1 VTRASLLA
9 LTVGVTAVGS
19 AGPDAPAVPEP
30 AGAARALAA
39 APPRPAVLSVAQ
51 IARQDVPALRGSQP
65 DTLAEPDVAVS
76 PRDPMIAL
84 AVAQDGRY
92 PDGGAVGITYAWT
105 RDGGRHWEHR
115 PLPGLTPVTGGSA
128 TWRRASDP
136 VAAFDGRGRAFVSM
150 LLVTKGGS
158 SAVAVSRSADGGR
171 TFGRPVVVHR
181 AACEHC
187 DDKPWLVADTGPRS
201 PRQGRLYLFWTRLL
215 FDASGHRDGARQLV
229 SRSNDQGR
237 TWSAPVGVTARHRG
251 TQNSQPMPRP
261 DGTLVDAFLDL
272 GSGVDAEEEEAAAVA
287 PGRRA
292 VAAGRRAAAAPRRA
306 LLTRISRDGGR
317 TWVRGGTVTGR
328 VGTGPAGLRC
338 CLPSATSDPGTGRL
352 YAAWVSVD
360 ARRALLSTSTDGRRW
375 SPARTVNR
383 PTGAARVVNVDVSA
397 YGGVVAV
404 SYGLTTAAAG
414 PARRP
419 RQRVAVSRDAGASFG
434 PAAVLGP
441 AGNYAYAARAPI
453 VFPGDYVG
461 SALRGTTLYAVWCVP
476 TRPPRAGARFHQVA
490 YGAALR
496 VR

>member
-1 VTRASLLA
+1 
-9 LTVGVTAVGS
+9 
-19 AGPDAPAVPEP
+19 
-30 AGAARALAA
+30 
-39 APPRPAVLSVAQ
+39 
-51 IARQDVPALRGSQP
+51 
-65 DTLAEPDVAVS
+65 
-76 PRDPMIAL
+76 
-84 AVAQDGRY
+84 
-92 PDGGAVGITYAWT
+92 
-105 RDGGRHWEHR
+105 
-115 PLPGLTPVTGGSA
+115 
-128 TWRRASDP
+128 
-136 VAAFDGRGRAFVSM
+136 
-150 LLVTKGGS
+150 
-158 SAVAVSRSADGGR
+158 
-171 TFGRPVVVHR
+171 VV
-181 AACEHC
+181 
-187 DDKPWLVADTGPRS
+187 DTGPRS
-201 PRQGRLYLFWTRLL
+201 PRQGRLYLFWTRLV
-215 FDASGHRDGARQLV
+215 FDASGHRDGARQLA
-229 SRSNDQGR
+229 SRSDDRGR

-272 GSGVDAEEEEAAAVA
+272 GSGVDAEEEEAAS
-287 PGRRA
+287 GRRA
-292 VAAGRRAAAAPRRA
+292 TAAPRRA

-414 PARRP
+414 PARQP
-419 RQRVAVSRDAGASFG
+419 RQRVAVSRDAGVSFG

-441 AGNYAYAARAPI
+441 AGSYAYAARAPI

-461 SALRGTTLYAVWCVP
+461 SALRGIMLYTVWCVP
-476 TRPPRAGARFHQVA
+476 TRPPRAGAKFHQVA
-490 YGAALR
+490 YGATLR